1 MTPRLQPVSLPP
13 EDAADR
19 ARALDPS
26 ASFIVQA
33 PAGSGKTT
41 LLVQRFLVL
50 LSRVAEPEA
59 IVAITFTRKAAAEM
73 RARIVAALD
82 PDSEAAQSPA
92 AEAALRRDRERGWD
106 LRRNPSRLR
115 IQTIDSLCASIVQR
129 MPMLARTGGMPG
141 IAEDASELYREA
153 ATHLLRHVAGDDA
166 TAAAAVT
173 RLLLHLDNDFRVL
186 RGMFEGLLARRDQW
200 LRHLGVNQDGAALR
214 AALERALASVVR
226 EGLARASRRVP
237 PLVLARLMDLHDG
250 AALRCDPPRAVMNR
264 ADELSVWRALAGFLL
279 SDKGEWR
286 RSADARH
293 GFPPNYKFEKQE
305 FLGLLATLSSDD
317 ELREALAE
325 VRKLPDP
332 QFADGQWDILAALI
346 DLLPLAAAELKVTFR
361 ERGLMDF
368 VELGETARRAL
379 GTAEHPTDLALT
391 LGERIQ
397 HLLIDEFQ
405 DTSVSQFE
413 LIERLVGT
421 WGHGQDDHSL
431 FLVGDPMQSIYRF
444 REAQVGLFLR
454 ARAEGVGDIA
464 CEPLRLRAN
473 FRSRPGV
480 VDWVNTAFAQIFPAV
495 ENPALGAVTY
505 ASSAA
510 SRTPISSPSVV
521 VHPFSSA
528 AEEPEAAAVARL
540 VREGLALGS
549 TAILVRARS
558 HGRAIVAELA
568 RHRIPYRA
576 VDFDALPER
585 PAIQDLAALTR
596 ALLHP
601 GDRAAWLAVLRA
613 PWCGLTL
620 QDLHE
625 LAAAEPRAI
634 LYEQIAASAHPR
646 LQRVATA
653 LAGPVRLTR
662 RAPLRTPVEQ
672 AWRALGGPECLAN
685 AAEATDCERYLEL
698 LDQIGA
704 AGEVDFGLLERR
716 TAVLFAQPQT
726 DAEAAVDVMTIHKA
740 KGLEWETVILPGLGR
755 EAASDASPLLR
766 WNEVPLAGGGASLV
780 FAPIEAT
787 GEEDDPVFR
796 YLAHVDRQC
805 ARHETARL
813 LYVAATRA
821 RERLHLLG
829 HAEPNAQGEI
839 RARSGTLLHLLWPV
853 IGDEFAGLAGTTA
866 ANSAATAL
874 LPQTLRR
881 VPAEWTPATRDDAFN
896 WTAQE
901 AEEVEAVTFEWA
913 GDLLRHA
920 GTVTHRWLDRI
931 AREGPDA
938 WTAARFEANRRVWED
953 ELAAMGLDETE
964 SARGAVLVAEALA
977 RTLADPRGRWLLGP
991 HAEHASELRVSVV
1004 VDGTVHHG
1012 SIDRTFVDEAGVRWV
1027 VDYKTGRHDG
1037 TGLDAFLDNEVE
1049 RYRARLERY
1058 ACYFRALEPHPIR
1071 LALYFPLAG
1080 GGWREWTPA

>member
-1 MTPRLQPVSLPP
+1 MMPRLQPVPLPP

-19 ARALDPS
+19 ARALDPA

-50 LSRVAEPEA
+50 LSRVAEPES

-73 RARIVAALD
+73 RARIVAALA
-82 PDSEAAQSPA
+82 PDGDAAPSPA
-92 AEAALRRDRERGWD
+92 AEAALRWDRERGWD

-141 IAEDASELYREA
+141 IAEDAWELYREA

-166 TAAAAVT
+166 KAAEAVT

-186 RGMFEGLLARRDQW
+186 RAMFEGLLARRDQW
-200 LRHLGVNQDGAALR
+200 LRHLGVNQDGVALR
-214 AALERALASVVR
+214 AALERALASVVG
-226 EGLARASRRVP
+226 EGVSRAARHVP
-237 PLVLARLMDLHDG
+237 PLLLARLMDLYDG

-264 ADELSVWRALAGFLL
+264 ADELSVWRALTGFLL

-305 FLGLLATLSSDD
+305 YLGLLATLSSDG

-325 VRKLPDP
+325 VGKLPDP
-332 QFADGQWDILAALI
+332 RFAGDQWEILEALI

-379 GTAEHPTDLALT
+379 GSAEHPTDLALT
-391 LGERIQ
+391 LGERVQ

-413 LIERLVGT
+413 LIERLVAT
-421 WGHGQDDHSL
+421 WGHGQEEHSL

-454 ARAEGVGDIA
+454 ARTEGVGDVA

-480 VDWVNTAFAQIFPAV
+480 VDWVNAAFAQIFPAV

-505 ASSAA
+505 ASSSA
-510 SRTPISSPSVV
+510 SRAPVSSPAVV
-521 VHPFSSA
+521 VHPFGSA
-528 AEEPEAAAVARL
+528 AEDVEASAVARI
-540 VREGLALGS
+540 VREALALGS
-549 TAILVRARS
+549 TAVLLRARS

-585 PAIQDLAALTR
+585 PAIQDLMALTR

-620 QDLHE
+620 EDLHE
-625 LAAAEPRAI
+625 LAASEPRAI
-634 LYEQIAASAHPR
+634 LYEQIANSGHPR
-646 LQRVATA
+646 LQLLAPA
-653 LAGPVRLTR
+653 LAAPVRLAR
-662 RAPLRTPVEQ
+662 RVPLRVAVEQ
-672 AWRALGGPECLAN
+672 AWRALGGPQCLAN
-685 AAEATDCERYLEL
+685 SAEAVDCERYLEL
-698 LDQIGA
+698 LGQLGA
-704 AGEVDFGLLERR
+704 AGDVDFGLLERR

-726 DAEAAVDVMTIHKA
+726 GDEAAVDVMTIHKA
-740 KGLEWETVILPGLGR
+740 KGLEWDSVILPGLGR
-755 EAASDASPLLR
+755 EAASDSSPLLR
-766 WNEVPLAGGGASLV
+766 WNEVPMPGGGSSLV

-787 GEEDDPVFR
+787 GEEADPVFR

-829 HAEPNAQGEI
+829 HAERNAHGGI

-853 IGDEFAGLAGTTA
+853 IGEEFSGLAGA
-866 ANSAATAL
+866 AAPAPDAP

-881 VPAEWTPATRDDAFN
+881 VPDGWVPAMRGAAVEWA
-896 WTAQE
+896 AQE
-901 AEEVEAVTFEWA
+901 AEETEAVTFEWA

-920 GTVTHRWLDRI
+920 GTVTHRWLERI

-938 WTAARFEANRRVWED
+938 WTSARFEAQRRIWED
-953 ELAAMGLDETE
+953 ELAALGLDENDA
-964 SARGAVLVAEALA
+964 ARGAVLVAEALA

-991 HAEHASELRVSVV
+991 HPEHATELRVSVV
-1004 VDGTVHHG
+1004 VDGVVHHG

-1027 VDYKTGRHDG
+1027 VDYKTGRHEG
-1037 TGLDAFLDNEVE
+1037 AGLEAFLDNEVE
-1049 RYRARLERY
+1049 RYRTKLERY
-1058 ACYFRALEPHPIR
+1058 ACYFRAVDPHPVR